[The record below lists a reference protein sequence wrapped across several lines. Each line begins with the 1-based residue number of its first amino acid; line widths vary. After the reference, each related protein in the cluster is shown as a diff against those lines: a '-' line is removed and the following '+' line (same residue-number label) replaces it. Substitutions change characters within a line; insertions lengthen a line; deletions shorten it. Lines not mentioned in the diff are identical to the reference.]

1 MENRTLYDLMT
12 DPAFIKFDDWLQ
24 SMDIDFQRLS
34 DVELMIKI
42 SEYTNSIQYRLID
55 WFEAY
60 QNAD

>member
-12 DPAFIKFDDWLQ
+12 DPAFIKFNDWLQ

>member
-12 DPAFIKFDDWLQ
+12 DPAFIKFNDWLQ

-60 QNAD
+60 QNSD

>member
-1 MENRTLYDLMT
+1 MENKALYDLMT
-12 DPAFIKFDDWLQ
+12 DPAFIKFNDWLQ
-24 SMDIDFQRLS
+24 AMDIDFQKLS
-34 DVELMIKI
+34 VNELMIKI

>member
-12 DPAFIKFDDWLQ
+12 DPAFIKFNDWLQ

-42 SEYTNSIQYRLID
+42 SEYTNSIEYRLID